1 MISRWRGEGGLEKV
15 GKSVRKCEK
24 GGGGRGVMKK

>member
-1 MISRWRGEGGLEKV
+1 MISRCRGGGGLEKV

-24 GGGGRGVMKK
+24 GGGGEGGS